1 MGPLGYRP
9 QILCFPSITMR
20 ILPPI
25 LKQSKDLM
33 EVFISLVNGFYVELY
48 KILQFQ
54 LVFGDGSGFT
64 SL

>member
-9 QILCFPSITMR
+9 KILCFPSITMR

-33 EVFISLVNGFYVELY
+33 EVFISLLYGFYVELY
-48 KILQFQ
+48 KILQNSAFE
-54 LVFGDGSGFT
+54 VARE
-64 SL
+64 